1 MYLTALKAKLCFDN
15 TERVSNTR
23 ELATRVVL
31 LNWRAFYGSIG
42 AENAAVSGFW
52 FEDGSAMFTVVKEL
66 TGIGRHFFLC
76 LKAAGWTGY
85 FGL

>member
-52 FEDGSAMFTVVKEL
+52 F
-66 TGIGRHFFLC
+66 
-76 LKAAGWTGY
+76 
-85 FGL
+85 